1 MYGNIFYFPYI
12 YGEHIKKKCLYV
24 WHMFNILFSP
34 LMTAKPTA
42 KENVHVT
49 QANTNM
55 VPLTVAPVSSGNQ
68 VKITLPYH
76 QHNTPLVH
84 IWFLHLFLLNSFCP
98 IEFTHIYLPLRW
110 FRSSLGNHWKKKKN
124 NSLLEPWCLT
134 PENLLNS
141 DFLLKSLFPFK
152 FLIFEWLV
160 WLFVF
165 I

>member
-1 MYGNIFYFPYI
+1 
-12 YGEHIKKKCLYV
+12 
-24 WHMFNILFSP
+24 MFNILFSP

-84 IWFLHLFLLNSFCP
+84 I
-98 IEFTHIYLPLRW
+98 
-110 FRSSLGNHWKKKKN
+110 
-124 NSLLEPWCLT
+124 
-134 PENLLNS
+134 
-141 DFLLKSLFPFK
+141 
-152 FLIFEWLV
+152 
-160 WLFVF
+160 
-165 I
+165 